1 MTPDPG
7 YPTGRRLT
15 TPRAAAVA
23 GILFALLMGTA
34 YVLIRLSIPADPA
47 DSGEWLEENTDYVNL
62 ALSLLPF
69 AGIAFL
75 WFIGVVRDRIGH
87 LEDRFFATVMFGS
100 GLLFLSMIFIAAAMA
115 AGLVATYA
123 RSPEQMLGS
132 GVYSFGREVVYR
144 ASTVY
149 AIRMA
154 AVFMLSLGTIW
165 LRTGTVPRW
174 LNILT
179 FGSALILLFTVNYSL
194 WLVLLF
200 PTWVLVVSIYI
211 LVANRR
217 RESETM
223 GVEVAPEPE

>member
-1 MTPDPG
+1 
-7 YPTGRRLT
+7 
-15 TPRAAAVA
+15 
-23 GILFALLMGTA
+23 MGTA
-34 YVLIRLSIPADPA
+34 YVLIRLSIPEDPA

-75 WFIGVVRDRIGH
+75 WFIGVVRDRIGQM
-87 LEDRFFATVMFGS
+87 EDRFFSTVLFGS

-123 RSPEQMLGS
+123 RNPEQMLGS
-132 GVYSFGREVVYR
+132 GIYGFAREVVYR
-144 ASTVY
+144 ASSVY
-149 AIRMA
+149 AIRMS
-154 AVFMLSLGTIW
+154 AVFMISLGSIW
-165 LRTGTVPRW
+165 LRIGTVPRW

-179 FGSALILLFTVNYSL
+179 LGSALVLLFSANYSL

-200 PTWVLVVSIYI
+200 PAWVLIVSVYI

-217 RESETM
+217 RESGTM
-223 GVEVAPEPE
+223 GVEMAPEPS